1 MYIMSK
7 KLQNQS
13 IDEFLGLPPKV
24 SQVPKIDNIYQ
35 RPTSRR
41 GRNFEETQNVIRS
54 SLIDE
59 RSGNNSSNCT
69 TRTHIQS
76 KSNLEFVNFDEQRQ
90 NSFNSNSVNPSICS
104 EEYTSSSSSSSSSK
118 EDTSMS
124 SDSIK
129 SKNSTKHSK
138 TPNIPFGLTEN
149 NEKNDNSAF
158 KIRLERN
165 SNVPA
170 EQTKQTTIN
179 EEKDDSKLPG
189 KNLIKKVIKPHS
201 ASIIVRNP
209 RLSQENIN
217 TLKLENLNNNI
228 KTLQRGA
235 SVSKY
240 DISQENKNDN
250 LQRSKVCYEA
260 WLERKNL
267 EIIRKREEGILA
279 KKKEEEEKQIKM
291 QTSLKIFE
299 KWKSDYEEKMRE
311 DKLKK
316 KHQREEEYKKK
327 EEEAIKRKEAE
338 KMFLAWKNE
347 HETRL
352 KEKLKKDKE
361 DRISKERIMED
372 EKKNKLNESKKAFE
386 TWKSQKEKEIEEN
399 KRINKDKLALLKKRK
414 KDEKEFK
421 DAIAKEAFEIWL
433 TMKEQ
438 ENEYKKSLAY
448 KIEKFEEETR
458 KKFKIP
464 WIPASNTIPKSITD
478 RLSRSSHSLSRPK
491 SGKNERGSVRS
502 GPKSSNIKLLN
513 RKTQTSSSNIKRT
526 KSVTF
531 LPWR

>member
-1 MYIMSK
+1 MSK

-24 SQVPKIDNIYQ
+24 SRVTNVDNIYQ

-41 GRNFEETQNVIRS
+41 GRNFEETQNILRS
-54 SLIDE
+54 PSIDE
-59 RSGNNSSNCT
+59 RSGNNSSNNT
-69 TRTHIQS
+69 ARTHIQP
-76 KSNLEFVNFDEQRQ
+76 KSNLEFVNFDELRQ
-90 NSFNSNSVNPSICS
+90 NSFNSNSVNPSISS
-104 EEYTSSSSSSSSSK
+104 EEYTSPSSSSFSSK
-118 EDTSMS
+118 EDTSLS

-129 SKNSTKHSK
+129 SENSTKHSK
-138 TPNIPFGLTEN
+138 IPNIPFGLTE
-149 NEKNDNSAF
+149 KNDNSAL
-158 KIRLERN
+158 KIQLERN
-165 SNVPA
+165 YNVPA
-170 EQTKQTTIN
+170 EQAKQTIIN
-179 EEKDDSKLPG
+179 EEKEDLKLPA
-189 KNLIKKVIKPHS
+189 KNLIKKVIKSQS
-201 ASIIVRNP
+201 ASTIVRNP

-217 TLKLENLNNNI
+217 TLKLKNLNNNI
-228 KTLQRGA
+228 KTLHRGA

-267 EIIRKREEGILA
+267 EITRKREEGVLA
-279 KKKEEEEKQIKM
+279 KKKEKEEKQIKL
-291 QTSLKIFE
+291 QTSLKIYE
-299 KWKSDYEEKMRE
+299 KWKNDYEEKMRE

-327 EEEAIKRKEAE
+327 EEEAFKRKEAE

-347 HETRL
+347 HEARL
-352 KEKLKKDKE
+352 KEKLKKDEE
-361 DRISKERIMED
+361 DRISNERRMED
-372 EKKNKLNESKKAFE
+372 EKRNKFNESKKAFE

-399 KRINKDKLALLKKRK
+399 KRINKDKLVLLKKK
-414 KDEKEFK
+414 KDDEKEFK

-433 TMKEQ
+433 AMKEQ

-464 WIPASNTIPKSITD
+464 WIPASNTIPKSIID

-491 SGKNERGSVRS
+491 SGKNERGNIRS
-502 GPKSSNIKLLN
+502 GPKSSHIKPPN
-513 RKTQTSSSNIKRT
+513 KKTQISSSNIKRA